1 MPLANDAS
9 GGAGPSGSTPF
20 AELLRLQ
27 TDFQA
32 RLADETFRYLR
43 RLHGTLGPAA
53 PGTVARPTP
62 GLALRAEAPPG
73 GRAPLR
79 VEVQNLQRVHCVVA
93 PHLTALLGP
102 GGVTWIPATD
112 PPLGSQLV
120 APGAVET
127 VAVTLDVPAELP
139 AGRYRGSLLLAGF
152 TDGAVPVEITVAA
165 RRAESDPPS
174 DAPPAE
180 RPAPQPRKAP
190 RRPSTRKRT

>member
-1 MPLANDAS
+1 MPLANDAAGSS
-9 GGAGPSGSTPF
+9 GASPF
-20 AELLRLQ
+20 SELLRLQ

-43 RLHGTLGPAA
+43 RLHGTLGPGA
-53 PGTVARPTP
+53 PGTVARATP
-62 GLALRAEAPPG
+62 GLALRGETAPG
-73 GRAPLR
+73 GRVPLS

-120 APGAVET
+120 APGATET
-127 VAVTLDVPAELP
+127 IALTLDVPAELP

-152 TDGAVPVEITVAA
+152 TDGAVPVEVVVV
-165 RRAESDPPS
+165 
-174 DAPPAE
+174 APPAE
-180 RPAPQPRKAP
+180 TPAPPAPRKRAP
-190 RRPSTRKRT
+190 SSRKRP